1 MATQE
6 EAAMATFIL
15 VHGSMH
21 GGWCWKRIA
30 PPEWRAARRA
40 LVNAEGEGWR
50 LPPLTDLTVWGISH
64 DDAA

>member
-1 MATQE
+1 
-6 EAAMATFIL
+6 MATFIL

-50 LPPLTDLTVWGISH
+50 LPPLTDLTV
-64 DDAA
+64 